1 MRDTHS
7 TVRSV
12 LGGEIHLGAID
23 KRLANIKHEIAEEL
37 KRPAPDFLRVSK
49 LKRQKLRLKDTARR
63 TLSAATKA
71 HIRRSSVSAHLTV
84 ENARND

>member
-7 TVRSV
+7 TIRRV
-12 LGGEIHLGAID
+12 LGGEIHIGAID
-23 KRLANIKHEIAEEL
+23 KRLTDIKREIGEEL

-63 TLSAATKA
+63 RLSAATKA
-71 HIRRSSVSAHLTV
+71 HIRRSSASAHLTV